1 MFLPLF
7 VAVILRQFQDE
18 TSAENFVLNPT
29 RLAEFR
35 KIWQKFDRYLFIL
48 FIYFILFIKY
58 IWFDFTEIWKTKDTR
73 F

>member
-18 TSAENFVLNPT
+18 NSAENFVLSPT

-35 KIWQKFDRYLFIL
+35 KIWQKFDPYPFVLSSHLLSF
-48 FIYFILFIKY
+48 F
-58 IWFDFTEIWKTKDTR
+58 
-73 F
+73 